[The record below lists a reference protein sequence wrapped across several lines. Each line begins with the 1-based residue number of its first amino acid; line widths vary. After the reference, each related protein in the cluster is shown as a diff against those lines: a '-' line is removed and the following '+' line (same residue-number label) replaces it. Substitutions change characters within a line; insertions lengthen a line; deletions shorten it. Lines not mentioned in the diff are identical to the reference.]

1 MKRLVPFAIFSA
13 ILAITAPRAFAQPSH
28 VSASTIPTDR
38 LMQPAD
44 LPPLLAPS
52 NAEKA
57 PVVLQVGSR
66 IFYTEAHIHGSI
78 YAGAGSQPSGLAMLE
93 KAVAA
98 FPKDKFIVL
107 YCGCCP
113 WNRCPNIA
121 PAFDRLRTLGYTN
134 VKVLYIPNNF
144 GDDWVSKGHPTDK

>member
-1 MKRLVPFAIFSA
+1 MKRFIPLAIFSA
-13 ILAITAPRAFAQPSH
+13 ILVFEAPHVFAQPTH
-28 VSASTIPTDR
+28 VSATTIPTDR
-38 LMQPAD
+38 LIQPVD
-44 LPPLLAPS
+44 LPPLLQS
-52 NAEKA
+52 AEKA

-66 IFYTEAHIHGSI
+66 IFYTEAHIRGSI
-78 YAGAGSQPSGLAMLE
+78 YAGAGSQPSGLALLE
-93 KAVAA
+93 KTVTP

-144 GDDWVSKGHPTDK
+144 GDDWVSKGYPTDK

>member
-1 MKRLVPFAIFSA
+1 MKRLILLAIFSG
-13 ILAITAPRAFAQPSH
+13 ILVFAAPHSFAQPSH
-28 VSASTIPTDR
+28 VSATTIPTDR
-38 LMQPAD
+38 LIQPAD
-44 LPPLLAPS
+44 LPPLLAPGS
-52 NAEKA
+52 TEKP

-66 IFYTEAHIHGSI
+66 IFYTEAHIRGSI
-78 YAGAGSQPSGLAMLE
+78 YAGAGSQPSGLALLQ
-93 KAVAA
+93 KTVASV
-98 FPKDKFIVL
+98 PKDKFIVL

-144 GDDWVSKGHPTDK
+144 RDDWVSKGYPTDK

>member
-1 MKRLVPFAIFSA
+1 MKRFIPLAIFSA
-13 ILAITAPRAFAQPSH
+13 ILVFEAPHVFAQPTH
-28 VSASTIPTDR
+28 VSATTIPTDR
-38 LMQPAD
+38 LMQPAE
-44 LPPLLAPS
+44 LPPLLS
-52 NAEKA
+52 SGSSEKP

-66 IFYTEAHIHGSI
+66 IFYTEAHIRGSI
-78 YAGAGSQPSGLAMLE
+78 YAGAGSQPSGLALLE
-93 KAVAA
+93 KTVASI
-98 FPKDKFIVL
+98 PKDKFIVL

-144 GDDWVSKGHPTDK
+144 GDDWVSKGYPTDK

>member
-1 MKRLVPFAIFSA
+1 MKRLIPLAVFSA
-13 ILAITAPRAFAQPSH
+13 ILVFAAPHAFAQPSH
-28 VSASTIPTDR
+28 VSATTIPTDR
-38 LMQPAD
+38 LIQPAN
-44 LPPLLAPS
+44 LPPLLAT
-52 NAEKA
+52 NDAAKV

-66 IFYTEAHIHGSI
+66 IFFDEAHIRGSI
-78 YAGAGSQPSGLAMLE
+78 YAGAGSQASGIAMLE
-93 KAVAA
+93 KTVAS

-121 PAFDRLRTLGYTN
+121 PAFNRLRDLGYTN

-144 GDDWVSKGHPTDK
+144 GDDWVSKGYPTDK

>member
-28 VSASTIPTDR
+28 VSATTIPTDR

-44 LPPLLAPS
+44 LPPLLDPN

-66 IFYTEAHIHGSI
+66 IFYTEAHIRGSI

-93 KAVAA
+93 KAVAS
-98 FPKDKFIVL
+98 FSKDKFIVL

-134 VKVLYIPNNF
+134 VKALYIPNNF
-144 GDDWVSKGHPTDK
+144 GDDWVSKGYPTDK